1 MDLFYTTEYF
11 PRMKILE
18 DNFEIIKNEIPKFI
32 FENIKIKRTRDDWDE
47 KAQDLIKSLENNKE
61 WIFSWQ
67 AEDRW
72 FSFPLMYKNYKE
84 WIFSWQAEDRWFSFP
99 LMYKNYPIGLAEK
112 ICPNTI
118 KILKSLGNIKTCGFT
133 LLYPKSS
140 LGIHTDDVGPS
151 FNSMA
156 LNMLLTGTNSQ
167 LNIYHN
173 NIKYTYTHENGKAVI
188 FNSELL
194 HNASNNGDTNRVIL
208 YIDFEI
214 N

>member
-1 MDLFYTTEYF
+1 MELFYTTEKY
-11 PRMKILE
+11 PNMKILE
-18 DNFEIIKNEIPKFI
+18 DNYEIIKKEIPNFI
-32 FENIKIKRTRDDWDE
+32 FENITVKRKRDDWGE
-47 KAQDLIKSLENNKE
+47 KAENLFKILQTNKE

-72 FSFPLMYKNYKE
+72 FT
-84 WIFSWQAEDRWFSFP
+84 FP
-99 LMYKNYPIGLAEK
+99 LMYKNYPIGSAEE

-140 LGIHTDDVGPS
+140 LDIHTDAVGPT

-156 LNMLLTGTNSQ
+156 LNMLLTGTNSD
-167 LNIYHN
+167 LNIYYN
-173 NIKYTYTHENGKAVI
+173 NIKHTYNHEDGKAVI

-194 HNASNNGDTNRVIL
+194 HNASNNSDTNRVIL
-208 YIDFEI
+208 YVDFETC
-214 N
+214 

>member
-1 MDLFYTTEYF
+1 MIYFYTTEEYKK
-11 PRMKILE
+11 MKIVE
-18 DNFEIIKNEIPKFI
+18 DNYEIIKKEIPNFI
-32 FENIKIKRTRDDWDE
+32 FENIKIKRKKDDWGNKGE
-47 KAQDLIKSLENNKE
+47 NLFKKLQNNKE

-72 FSFPLMYKNYKE
+72 FSFPLMYNNYV
-84 WIFSWQAEDRWFSFP
+84 IGSAE
-99 LMYKNYPIGLAEK
+99 E

-133 LLYPKSS
+133 LLYPNSS
-140 LGIHTDDVGPS
+140 LDIHTDFVGPS
-151 FNSMA
+151 YNSMA
-156 LNMLLTGTNSQ
+156 LNMSLTGTNSD

-173 NIKYTYTHENGKAVI
+173 DKKHTYVHENGKAVI
-188 FNSELL
+188 FNSEFN

-214 N
+214 

>member
-18 DNFEIIKNEIPKFI
+18 DNSEIIKNEIPKFI

-47 KAQDLIKSLENNKE
+47 KAQDLIKSLENN
-61 WIFSWQ
+61 
-67 AEDRW
+67 
-72 FSFPLMYKNYKE
+72 KE

-140 LGIHTDDVGPS
+140 LGIHKDDVGPS

-173 NIKYTYTHENGKAVI
+173 NIKYIYTHENGKAVI

>member
-1 MDLFYTTEYF
+1 MELFYTTEKY
-11 PRMKILE
+11 PNMKILE
-18 DNFEIIKNEIPKFI
+18 DNYEIIKKEIPNFI
-32 FENIKIKRTRDDWDE
+32 FENITVKRTRDDWGE
-47 KAQDLIKSLENNKE
+47 KGENLFKMLQANKE

-72 FSFPLMYKNYKE
+72 FSFPLMYENYV
-84 WIFSWQAEDRWFSFP
+84 IGTAE
-99 LMYKNYPIGLAEK
+99 E

-140 LGIHTDDVGPS
+140 LDIHTDDVGPN

-156 LNMLLTGTNSQ
+156 LNMLLTGKNSD

-173 NIKYTYTHENGKAVI
+173 N
-188 FNSELL
+188 S
-194 HNASNNGDTNRVIL
+194 
-208 YIDFEI
+208 
-214 N
+214 